1 MKRLII
7 RRNARIFQYLAM
19 ITGNLSIVSSG
30 MHYGWPSPSLPQLQR
45 PNSTFHVANHEG
57 SWLAAMP
64 LVGAAIGA
72 LMGIALV
79 DRIGRKATI
88 LLTALPF
95 FGAWLAVGFARAFPV
110 LLLARLVAGIGDGIC
125 FCALPIYLNE
135 IAEPEVRGLLGSS
148 CSVTLV
154 LGMLLIN
161 IVGSYT
167 SIKTA
172 ALISSAVPLMLF
184 VTFIWMPESPYFL
197 TMRGR
202 EAEAAKSLRVFKGV
216 NDVDEDM
223 ERISNAITE
232 QNTETG
238 RFLDLFTVKSNR
250 KAVLIAMGGRT
261 MQQCSGML
269 AISFY
274 AHTIFES
281 AGSSVS
287 SSMTSIIYFAVQL
300 LMCIVSSAL
309 VDRTGRRPLLVFSL
323 IGAGIALFIEGTYF
337 YLQSDHPSLDVSRYS
352 YVPIVVL
359 FAFVI
364 MYSVGLQTVP
374 VLLLGELFPTNVK
387 AFALSLVDIN
397 FSLVATAVSKFFQA
411 VKDHYG
417 MHIPFFSFGVACV
430 VGLVFVICCVPETK
444 GKTLEEIQEEL
455 KGSTAND
462 TRQVESL
469 RRVAVATIDICS
481 SPRERF

>member
-1 MKRLII
+1 MKWLTIWK
-7 RRNARIFQYLAM
+7 NARIFQYLAM

-45 PNSTFHVANHEG
+45 HNSTFPVTNYEG

-72 LMGIALV
+72 LTGIALV
-79 DRIGRKATI
+79 DRIGRKPTI
-88 LLTALPF
+88 LLTGLPF
-95 FGAWLAVGFARAFPV
+95 FGAWLAVAFARTV
-110 LLLARLVAGIGDGIC
+110 HVMIIARFVAGIGDGVS
-125 FCALPIYLNE
+125 FCALPIYLSE
-135 IAEPEVRGLLGSS
+135 IADTEIRGLLGSS
-148 CSVTLV
+148 CSVTLI

-161 IVGSYT
+161 IIGSYT

-172 ALISSAVPLMLF
+172 ALISSAVPLILF

-202 EAEAAKSLRVFKGV
+202 ESEAAKSLRIFKGASDV
-216 NDVDEDM
+216 NEDVQ
-223 ERISNAITE
+223 RISGAIVK

-238 RFLDLFTVKSNR
+238 RFLDLFTLKSNR

-261 MQQCSGML
+261 IQQCSGML

-287 SSMTSIIYFAVQL
+287 SSMVSIIYFAVQL
-300 LMCIVSSAL
+300 LMSIVSSAI
-309 VDRTGRRPLLVFSL
+309 VDRTGRRPLLLFSL
-323 IGAGIALFIEGTYF
+323 IGAGLALLIEGTYF
-337 YLQSDHPSLDVSRYS
+337 YLQSDHPSLNVSRYS

-364 MYSVGLQTVP
+364 LYSVGLQTVP

-387 AFALSLVDIN
+387 VFALSLVDIH

-411 VKDHYG
+411 VKDLYG
-417 MHIPFFSFGVACV
+417 MHIPFFSFGVACA
-430 VGLVFVICCVPETK
+430 VGLVFVIFCVPETK

-455 KGSTAND
+455 KGNIVND
-462 TRQVESL
+462 TRQVKTL
-469 RRVAVATIDICS
+469 RTVAVATIDICS
-481 SPRERF
+481 SPP